1 MDIFT
6 FVLLFA
12 AIIGSLTILSLFLW
26 LFGVKPQTKRLIE
39 ESRKLQL
46 KLNQL
51 KSEMGD
57 GGAEDFVSG
66 AIGAVGI
73 DGLIDALGIPAILKP
88 VAKGFVDNLLKNPEK
103 LKALA
108 AQIGVKLPNESSQGE
123 VGLL

>member
-6 FVLLFA
+6 FVLWFA

-46 KLNQL
+46 KLNQI

-108 AQIGVKLPNESSQGE
+108 ASIGVKLPDEHNQNQG
-123 VGLL
+123 GLL